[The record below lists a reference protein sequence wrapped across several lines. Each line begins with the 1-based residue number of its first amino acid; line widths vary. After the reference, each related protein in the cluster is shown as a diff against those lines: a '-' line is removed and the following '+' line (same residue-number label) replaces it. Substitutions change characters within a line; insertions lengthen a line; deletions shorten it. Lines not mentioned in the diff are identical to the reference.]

1 MNYVFNAEIARKFG
15 VNEAIFIQH
24 LYWWQ
29 EKNKA
34 DNRNFYTTEI
44 SRPNGEK
51 TQVSGYWTYN
61 SMKSFTEIFPFW
73 THRQIQTI
81 IESCRAKEI
90 IYTTQLNRKK
100 YDKTLW
106 YLLSEPVAEMLN
118 AISENVKPIP
128 VNKPVIE
135 EYISKNKI
143 PKNKYIYSS
152 SSQIFAGDP
161 AGQVRLQSFSENL
174 RNSHANR
181 KIHGNEAKKV
191 FEADSEPYL
200 LAKFLEQNIAANNPK
215 FPQSEQQR
223 QRWAKDIDLM
233 LRRDKIE
240 ADDIAA
246 VMQWCQKDKFWCSNI
261 LSGKKLRDKYQQLRI
276 RMTADRR

>member
-1 MNYVFNAEIARKFG
+1 MNYTFNAEIARKFG

-44 SRPNGEK
+44 NRPNGEK

-61 SMKSFTEIFPFW
+61 SMKSFTEVFPFW

-152 SSQIFAGDP
+152 SQIF
-161 AGQVRLQSFSENL
+161 SEQENVPDK
-174 RNSHANR
+174 NK
-181 KIHGNEAKKV
+181 KINDNEAKKKKV
-191 FEADSEPYL
+191 FEADSDPYL
-200 LAKFLEQNIAANNPK
+200 LAKFLEQHIAVNNPK

-233 LRRDKIE
+233 IRRDKIK
-240 ADDIAA
+240 ADDIAS
-246 VMQWCQKDKFWCSNI
+246 VIQWCQKDRFWCSNI
-261 LSGKKLRDKYQQLRI
+261 LSGKKLREKYQQLRM
-276 RMTADRR
+276 RMTANRR